1 MKDKPFRIPVIV
13 DTGSHADR
21 DVKSLREALDVL
33 ATEWPADRRGPAYAE
48 AVRSCRAA
56 LDGLLPV
63 EQRFCNRRAWRRE
76 CESDHALKLR
86 AIRPST
92 E

>member
-1 MKDKPFRIPVIV
+1 MDDKPFRTPVII

-33 ATEWPADRRGPAYAE
+33 ATEWAGDTRGSAYAE

-63 EQRFCNRRAWRRE
+63 EQARDAFSAAAWEAGIFVSDLRRM
-76 CESDHALKLR
+76 SDQA
-86 AIRPST
+86 A
-92 E
+92 